1 MTAPNFPKLDPTT
14 GRILDLDQP
23 QPEPAGQRMDRR
35 QASKLLLSGALA
47 APALIRPGAALASNR
62 DEENEGLAA
71 SGQIL
76 LRLTAGIILLHSF
89 YLLSA
94 TQWWGINLQG
104 DHRQFNEKRNRLG
117 GFLGRLAR
125 PTMATRLQDAVILGQ
140 LFMLGN
146 SLFFFTDNPRLNL
159 AQKLLIAHRFISW
172 EPRRR
177 LQQISGQNL
186 SPTRI
191 RQQAVQ
197 VGVLALTSLFLML
210 LINPIVNRNVRIG

>member
-1 MTAPNFPKLDPTT
+1 MTAPNFPKLDPAT
-14 GRILDLDQP
+14 GRILDTDQP
-23 QPEPAGQRMDRR
+23 QPISGGQMMGRR
-35 QASKLLLSGALA
+35 QASKLILTGSLA

-62 DEENEGLAA
+62 DEENEGLAT

-76 LRLTAGIILLHSF
+76 LRLAAGVVLLHSF

-104 DHRQFNEKRNRLG
+104 DHRQFNEKRTRLG
-117 GFLGRLAR
+117 GFLGRLTR

-146 SLFFFTDNPRLNL
+146 SLFFFTENPRMNW

-177 LQQISGQNL
+177 LQRVSGSNL
-186 SPTRI
+186 SSTRI

-197 VGVLALTSLFLML
+197 VGFLAFTSLFLML
-210 LINPIVNRNVRIG
+210 LINPILNRNLRFG